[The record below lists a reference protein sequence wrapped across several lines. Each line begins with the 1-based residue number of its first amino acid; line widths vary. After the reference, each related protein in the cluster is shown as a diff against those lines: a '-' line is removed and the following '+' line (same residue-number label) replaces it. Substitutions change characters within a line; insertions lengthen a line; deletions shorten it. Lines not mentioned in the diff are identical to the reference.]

1 MQSGDMM
8 HRDIGRHDAEIEA
21 LQREISELRREV
33 REISRMLSE
42 ARGGWRSL
50 MLIGGIASTIGAA
63 ITKAWAYIFPT

>member
-1 MQSGDMM
+1 MM

-21 LQREISELRREV
+21 LQREISELRSEV

-50 MLIGGIASTIGAA
+50 MLVGGMASAAGAI
-63 ITKAWAYIFPT
+63 ITKGLGYLTN

>member
-1 MQSGDMM
+1 MPLGEEM

-21 LQREISELRREV
+21 LQREIKELRMEV

-50 MLIGGIASTIGAA
+50 MLIGGVASAIGAGFTKLLGY
-63 ITKAWAYIFPT
+63 ITT